1 MSFNPGKHGKMR
13 VLIVDDEPPAR
24 RNIAMLLQADA
35 DIEIVGECGSGKD
48 AIAATRQLLPDL
60 VFLDVQM
67 PESDGF
73 DVLEMLGSELPPAIV
88 FVTAYDQYALR
99 AFEAGALDY
108 LLKPFDNSRF
118 YRALARAKAKIE
130 LARKSAPTEV
140 DRLVVK
146 SAGQVSFVRISDIDW
161 IEAAD
166 YYACLHVGA
175 RTHLLRR
182 SLADLERELESSV
195 FCRVHRS
202 AIVNVDRVRTLKLNS
217 DGDYNVVL
225 ENGSELRL
233 SRRFRKHLQER
244 LALSPSDSPR
254 SVIKT

>member
-1 MSFNPGKHGKMR
+1 LSANSGKAAKMR

-24 RNIAMLLQADA
+24 RNVAMLLQADA
-35 DIEIVGECGSGKD
+35 DLEIIGECGSGKD
-48 AIAATRQLLPDL
+48 AIAATRKLRPDL
-60 VFLDVQM
+60 IFLDVQM
-67 PESDGF
+67 PEGDGF
-73 DVLEMLGSELPPAIV
+73 EVLEMLGTELPPAIV

-118 YRALARAKAKIE
+118 YRALARAKAKIA
-130 LARKSAPTEV
+130 LARRNAPAEV

-182 SLADLERELESSV
+182 SLADLEQELGSSV

-217 DGDYNVVL
+217 DGEYNVVL

-244 LALSPSDSPR
+244 LALMITHSTADVQS
-254 SVIKT
+254 

>member
-1 MSFNPGKHGKMR
+1 MTVTPDKHAKVR

-24 RNIAMLLQADA
+24 RNIAMLLRDDA
-35 DIEIVGECGSGKD
+35 DVEIIGECSSGKD
-48 AIAATRQLLPDL
+48 AIAATRNLRPDL
-60 VFLDVQM
+60 LFLDVQM
-67 PESDGF
+67 PENDGF
-73 DVLEMLGSELPPAIV
+73 DVLEMLGRELPPAIV

-108 LLKPFDNSRF
+108 LLKPFENSRF
-118 YRALARAKAKIE
+118 YRALGRAKEKID
-130 LARKSAPTEV
+130 LARRNLAAKV
-140 DRLVVK
+140 DHLVIK

-166 YYACLHVGA
+166 YYAGVHVGP

-182 SLADLERELESSV
+182 SLADLEQELESSR

-202 AIVNVDRVRTLKLNS
+202 AIVNVDRVRALQLNS
-217 DGDYNVVL
+217 NGEYNVVL

-233 SRRFRKHLQER
+233 SRRFRKHLQQR
-244 LALSPSDSPR
+244 LAGMVTDSTASMTRP
-254 SVIKT
+254 

>member
-1 MSFNPGKHGKMR
+1 MTVNPGKPAKVR

-24 RNIAMLLQADA
+24 RNIAMLLQDDA
-35 DIEIVGECGSGKD
+35 DVEIIGECSCGED
-48 AIAATRQLLPDL
+48 AIAATRKLRPDL
-60 VFLDVQM
+60 LFLDVQM

-73 DVLEMLGSELPPAIV
+73 DVLEMLGRELPPAIV

-108 LLKPFDNSRF
+108 LLKPFENSRF
-118 YRALARAKAKIE
+118 YRALARAKEKID
-130 LARKSAPTEV
+130 LARRNMAAKV
-140 DRLVVK
+140 DHLVIK

-166 YYACLHVGA
+166 YYAGVHVGA

-182 SLADLERELESSV
+182 SLADLEQELESSR

-202 AIVNVDRVRTLKLNS
+202 AIVNVDRVRTLQLNS
-217 DGDYNVVL
+217 NGEYNVVL

-244 LALSPSDSPR
+244 LALMITDSTA